1 MCKCNNISIGKIRG
15 FAEWVTH
22 AKLNMVYFNVHI
34 YSETVFELTGNNT
47 THFDSSP
54 HKTITSWQFW

>member
-34 YSETVFELTGNNT
+34 YSETVF
-47 THFDSSP
+47 
-54 HKTITSWQFW
+54 